1 MSVEIK
7 VPTLGES
14 IVEAT
19 VGKWMKQ
26 EGDAVTE
33 GEPLVELETDK
44 VNMEVAAAGAG
55 ILQSIVKREGE
66 TVGIGEILALVGG
79 GECHGIGCPCARRP
93 CRRGGREWRWW
104 SVHPAGT
111 ADRGGTRPRCRADR
125 GDWSQWPCDAR

>member
-26 EGDAVTE
+26 EGEQVAA

-44 VNMEVAAAGAG
+44 VNMEVAATGAG
-55 ILQSIVKREGE
+55 VLRSIVKREGE
-66 TVGIGEILALVGG
+66 TVGIGELLALVGDG
-79 GECHGIGCPCARRP
+79 APPPRCPCPGCPCNPRACFCIGGADP
-93 CRRGGREWRWW
+93 GGGR
-104 SVHPAGT
+104 G
-111 ADRGGTRPRCRADR
+111 
-125 GDWSQWPCDAR
+125 